1 MKIVIKLKEVLQE
14 RNITQKELANLTG
27 IREASISE
35 LVRSSKTGVNKEQ
48 LGKIATALH
57 ITDIRELLDFEN

>member
-14 RNITQKELANLTG
+14 RNMTQKELAKRTG

-57 ITDIRELLDFEN
+57 ITDIRELFDFEN